1 MTTIGIVLCCF
12 GFACLVLAM
21 LVLDM
26 ALNRMA
32 SNSDERLDKIDE
44 EQHRQRG

>member
-1 MTTIGIVLCCF
+1 MTTVGIVLCCF

-32 SNSDERLDKIDE
+32 SKSDERLEELD

>member
-12 GFACLVLAM
+12 GVACLVLAM

-32 SNSDERLDKIDE
+32 SKSDERLE
-44 EQHRQRG
+44 ELD